1 MKLSH
6 SRSLAI
12 SALLVL
18 SLAPAL
24 RAQQSGL
31 TTAAPSAP
39 ASLEDRRKALNDVF
53 HDYWEDQLKINPE
66 FASTIGDLRYNDQIS
81 DYSVAAVNDDLARQ
95 QRFLLR
101 LAVIDATGFTDQ
113 EKISQ
118 DILVRDLE
126 ENQEAA
132 EFKEWEMP
140 LTQMD
145 GIHSQ
150 YPRLVAELSF
160 NTVKDYDDW
169 IARLHALP
177 HAFDQVTANMEIGM
191 DDHRVPPKYL
201 LLKALEQVKQ
211 LAIQKPE
218 DSPLAMPL
226 KNFPAAISATE
237 QARIRSEMLDA
248 ISKEVLPA
256 YTRLAHFIEVSYIPA
271 GRDQPGIAAL
281 PDGAKYYQFLIKRT
295 TTTNLTAGQIHQIG
309 LDEIGK
315 DEAAMLAIAQKLG
328 FKDLASFRASLK
340 TNPKLHP
347 ASADALVAAYKS
359 FLTPMQARLP
369 ELFGTLPKAPF
380 EVAQVPDY
388 AAKTSA
394 PAYYEEGTPD
404 GSRPGRLFID
414 TYDAEHRN
422 LYSVESIAYHEG
434 IPGHHLQISIAQEL
448 TGVPEFRKFEQY
460 TAYVEGWAF
469 YSEHLGKD
477 IGLYQD
483 PYSDYGRLENETW
496 RAIRLVID
504 TGVHSEGWTRDQMVD
519 YFRAHSAIDEP
530 SMQAEVDRYV
540 AWPGQALAYKI
551 GQLKIL
557 ELRDR
562 AKKALGDKFDIRAF
576 HDQVIDSGALPL
588 DVLEHRIDAW
598 IAASTASQSPAVSAP
613 APAAN

>member
-1 MKLSH
+1 LKQLGFRTIAVS
-6 SRSLAI
+6 SL
-12 SALLVL
+12 LLF

-24 RAQQSGL
+24 RAQAPAGQPAVPAS
-31 TTAAPSAP
+31 PSA
-39 ASLEDRRKALNDVF
+39 SLDDRRKALNDLF
-53 HDYWEDQLKINPE
+53 HDYWEDQLKTSPE

-81 DYSVAAVNDDLARQ
+81 DYSVAAINDELARE

-101 LAVIDATGFTDQ
+101 LAAIDPTGFTNQ

-118 DILVRDLE
+118 ELLIREFEQD
-126 ENQEAA
+126 QEAA

-145 GIHSQ
+145 GIHAQ

-160 NTVKDYDDW
+160 STVKDYDDW

-177 HAFDQVTANMEIGM
+177 HAFDQVTANMSIGM
-191 DDHRVPPKYL
+191 DDHRVPPKFL
-201 LLKALEQVKQ
+201 LEKALEQVKQ
-211 LAIQKPE
+211 LANQKPE
-218 DSPLAMPL
+218 DSPLAIPL
-226 KNFPAAISATE
+226 KNFPASISATE
-237 QARIRSEMLDA
+237 QARIKGEMLDA

-256 YTRLAHFIEVSYIPA
+256 YTRFARFLEVSYVPA
-271 GRDQPGIAAL
+271 GREQPGIAAL
-281 PDGAKYYQFLIKRT
+281 PDGAKYYQFLINRT
-295 TTTNLTAGQIHQIG
+295 TTTDLTAAQIHQIG
-309 LDEIGK
+309 LDEVGK

-359 FLTPMQARLP
+359 YLGPMQARLP
-369 ELFGTLPKAPF
+369 QLFGTLPKAPF
-380 EVAQVPDY
+380 EVATVPDY

-404 GSRPGRLFID
+404 GSRPGRLFVD
-414 TYDAEHRN
+414 TYDAADRN

-434 IPGHHLQISIAQEL
+434 IPGHHLQISIAQEMKD
-448 TGVPEFRKFEQY
+448 VPEFRKYEQY
-460 TAYVEGWAF
+460 TSYVEGWAF

-504 TGVHSEGWTRDQMVD
+504 TGVHSEGWTRDQMVQ
-519 YFRAHSAIDEP
+519 YFRDHSAMDEP
-530 SMQAEVDRYV
+530 SMQAEIDRYI
-540 AWPGQALAYKI
+540 AWPSQALAYKI

-562 AKKALGDKFDIRAF
+562 AQKALGDKFDIRAF

-588 DVLEHRIDAW
+588 DVLEQRIDAW
-598 IAASTASQSPAVSAP
+598 IAAQK
-613 APAAN
+613 PAAAGPATAPSSN